1 MDVGETRTVGVL
13 VVSGHPLLCWALCRL
28 AEDEPDLTP
37 IGDAD
42 TVESALGQ
50 VAALRPAVVVIDC
63 SLQDG
68 AGWLLA
74 RELRTRHDD
83 LGIVVLSPEASD
95 DLLFRALDTGAS
107 AYLVKTAPLTEVLA
121 AIRHAAVA
129 GSSFSASGLVGALQR
144 RRQQDERSPLSGRE
158 RQVLELLR
166 EGRSVQ
172 SVAATLYVSHSTAKT
187 YVARLYEKLGA
198 ANRSQALMKAVQ
210 LGLFDVPE
218 VVAAV
223 AS

>member
-1 MDVGETRTVGVL
+1 MSHTTGVL
-13 VVSGHPLLCWALCRL
+13 VVSGHPLLCWALGRL
-28 AEDEPDLTP
+28 AEDSGDLTSL
-37 IGDAD
+37 GEAD
-42 TVESALGQ
+42 TVESALSK
-50 VAALRPAVVVIDC
+50 VFALRPAVVVIDC
-63 SLQDG
+63 SMLEG
-68 AGWLLA
+68 AGWRLA
-74 RELRTRHDD
+74 RELRTRYND

-107 AYLVKTAPLTEVLA
+107 AFLANTAPLTEVLA

-144 RRQQDERSPLSGRE
+144 RRQQDERSPLSARE

-172 SVAATLYVSHSTAKT
+172 EVAATIYVSRSTAKT
-187 YVARLYEKLGA
+187 YVARLYDKLGA

-218 VVAAV
+218 VVAAA